1 MGGAVISDENIA
13 KQINDLM
20 LDIFQR
26 VDASCEM
33 VKQTCPPDEAA
44 AYVKA
49 TARVVGP
56 IVFDVLEVLYDKH
69 PELKPAKWDD

>member
-1 MGGAVISDENIA
+1 VVISDENVA
-13 KQINDLM
+13 KRINDLM
-20 LDIFQR
+20 LDIFYR

-33 VKQTCPPDEAA
+33 VKRTCPPDEVA

-69 PELKPAKWDD
+69 PELKPDKWDH

>member
-1 MGGAVISDENIA
+1 MISDENIA
-13 KQINDLM
+13 KQISDLM

-26 VDASCEM
+26 VDASCES
-33 VKQTCPPDEAA
+33 VKQACPPDEAA

-56 IVFDVLEVLYDKH
+56 IVFDVLEVLYHKH
-69 PELKPAKWDD
+69 PELKPDKWDKA